1 MKPPAWRLRRW
12 LGLFV
17 NLSGLV
23 ILVDQGLSLV
33 LR

>member
-1 MKPPAWRLRRW
+1 MKWPAWCLRRW
-12 LGLFV
+12 LGLLV

-23 ILVDQGLSLV
+23 ILVEQGLSLA